1 METVV
6 NPTRLAAEPILKDQV
21 ALVTGAGRG
30 IGKAIALELARL
42 GANVALLSRTRAQL
56 EEVAAEIEQMGGSS
70 TVHTA
75 DVTDPAA
82 VDAVIKGLPRLDIL
96 VNNAGI
102 TRDTLLMR
110 MKDEEWAQV
119 LQTNLTSAFYLTRA
133 ATRPMLKQK
142 YGRVINITSV
152 VGQMGNAGQANYAA
166 SKAGM
171 IGLTMSVA
179 REVASRNITV
189 NAVAPGYIETEMT
202 GVLDEKVKT
211 ALLGQIPAGRLGEP
225 QEVARLVAFLAAPG
239 SGYIT
244 GQVFNVDGGMVM
256 RP

>member
-1 METVV
+1 META
-6 NPTRLAAEPILKDQV
+6 TLALAAEPILKDQV

-30 IGKAIALELARL
+30 IGRAIALELARL
-42 GANVALLSRTRAQL
+42 GADVVLLSRTKAQL
-56 EEVAAEIEQMGGSS
+56 EEVAGMIASMGGKSS
-70 TVHTA
+70 VHTA

-82 VDAVIKGLPRLDIL
+82 VEACIKALPRLDVL

-102 TRDTLLMR
+102 TRDTLLLR
-110 MKDEEWAQV
+110 MKDEDWAQV
-119 LQTNLTSAFYLTRA
+119 LNTNLTSAFYLTRA
-133 ATRPMLKQK
+133 ASRVMLKQR
-142 YGRVINITSV
+142 YGRIINITSV

-166 SKAGM
+166 SKAGL
-171 IGLTMSVA
+171 IGFTMAVA

-189 NAVAPGYIETEMT
+189 NAVAPGYIQTEMT
-202 GVLDEKVKT
+202 GVLDEKVKE

-225 QEVARLVAFLAAPG
+225 EEVARLVAFLAAPG

>member
-1 METVV
+1 META
-6 NPTRLAAEPILKDQV
+6 TLALAAEPILKEQV

-30 IGKAIALELARL
+30 IGRAIALELARL
-42 GANVALLSRTRAQL
+42 GADVALLSRTQVQL
-56 EEVAAEIEQMGGSS
+56 EEVAGLIAAMGGKSS
-70 TVHTA
+70 VHTA
-75 DVTDPAA
+75 DVTDPSA
-82 VDAVIKGLPRLDIL
+82 VDACIKALPRLDVL

-102 TRDTLLMR
+102 TRDTLLLR
-110 MKDEEWAQV
+110 MKDEDWAQV
-119 LQTNLTSAFYLTRA
+119 LHTNLTSAFYLTRA
-133 ATRPMLKQK
+133 ASRVMLKQR
-142 YGRVINITSV
+142 YGRIVNITSV

-166 SKAGM
+166 SKAGL
-171 IGLTMSVA
+171 IGFTMAVA

-189 NAVAPGYIETEMT
+189 NAVAPGYIQTEMT
-202 GVLDEKVKT
+202 GLLDEKVRQ

-225 QEVARLVAFLAAPG
+225 EEVARLVAFLAAPG

>member
-1 METVV
+1 META
-6 NPTRLAAEPILKDQV
+6 TLALAAEPILKDQV

-30 IGKAIALELARL
+30 IGRAIALELARL
-42 GANVALLSRTRAQL
+42 GADVVLLSRTQAQL
-56 EEVAAEIEQMGGSS
+56 EEVAGIIASMGGKSS
-70 TVHTA
+70 VHTA

-82 VDAVIKGLPRLDIL
+82 VDACIKALPRLDVL

-102 TRDTLLMR
+102 TRDTLLLR
-110 MKDEEWAQV
+110 MKDEDWAQV
-119 LQTNLTSAFYLTRA
+119 LNTNLTSAFYLTRA
-133 ATRPMLKQK
+133 ASRVMLKQR
-142 YGRVINITSV
+142 YGRIINITSV

-166 SKAGM
+166 SKAGL
-171 IGLTMSVA
+171 IGFTMAVA

-189 NAVAPGYIETEMT
+189 NAVAPGYIQTEMT
-202 GVLDEKVKT
+202 GVLDEKVKE

-225 QEVARLVAFLAAPG
+225 EEVARLVAFLAAPG